1 MVHSS
6 AKENQTY
13 NFEGSHNARAV
24 KSTAVVIKR
33 LTMMTL
39 GIQLD
44 NKNIIG
50 FNSSVKKHT
59 TLFDYDYLNNMRI
72 MDSIMVNS

>member
-1 MVHSS
+1 
-6 AKENQTY
+6 
-13 NFEGSHNARAV
+13 
-24 KSTAVVIKR
+24 
-33 LTMMTL
+33 MTL

-50 FNSSVKKHT
+50 FNSSLKKHT
-59 TLFDYDYLNNMRI
+59 ALFDYDYLNNMRI